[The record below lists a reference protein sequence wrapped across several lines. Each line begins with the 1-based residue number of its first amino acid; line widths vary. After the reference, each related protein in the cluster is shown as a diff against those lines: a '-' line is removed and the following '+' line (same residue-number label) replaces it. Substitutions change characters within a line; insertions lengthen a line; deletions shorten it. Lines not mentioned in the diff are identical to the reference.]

1 MPQRV
6 PGHALVEHLEADA
19 VVQVFAGMDFEAQ
32 IHVLLVAGIQHRQ
45 PAPRQF
51 VERGLDQS
59 LRPLRKREQVG
70 PGEGARERAHLG
82 QAQPARCARRQ
93 QQVAPGPFGARRRI
107 ASDRRRREGVEHRVV
122 GRMHGQQLAE
132 DMRGQFADDQ
142 AVAGQHAGDL
152 VAIVLA
158 GRGQFHVEKRWSQAG
173 TCRALKPRPAAHSA
187 TAGRLLNGAS
197 APLNCARWMLGP
209 LRVCMMNLPSAC
221 RLPARPNC
229 LSNDKE

>member
-6 PGHALVEHLEADA
+6 PGYALVEHLEADA

-82 QAQPARCARRQ
+82 QAQPARRARRQ

-132 DMRGQFADDQ
+132 DVRGQFADDQ

-158 GRGQFHVEKRWSQAG
+158 GRGQFHVEEALVPGRHLQGLEAQARRPFG
-173 TCRALKPRPAAHSA
+173 DGGQAVERRVGAAELREVDARAFEGLHDESA
-187 TAGRLLNGAS
+187 FG
-197 APLNCARWMLGP
+197 
-209 LRVCMMNLPSAC
+209 LPS
-221 RLPARPNC
+221 PGSP
-229 LSNDKE
+229 